1 MAFPRFRL
9 AALLSIAAAIPVVA
23 PASAAAED
31 VPARQSTLVV
41 YGNDPCPTSGADNEV
56 VVCARRPEEERYRI
70 PRRLRER
77 QPLETSWASRA
88 GALDEENRQ
97 MRPNSCSVVG
107 SNGFTGCTSQ
117 MIRQWYAERRA
128 RRAEEANIP

>member
-1 MAFPRFRL
+1 VAYSPIRL
-9 AALLSIAAAIPVVA
+9 AALLSLTMFLPN
-23 PASAAAED
+23 PAHAED

-41 YGNDPCPTSGADNEV
+41 FGNDPCPRGSDNEV

-77 QPLETSWASRA
+77 QPTETSWASRVEA
-88 GALDEENRQ
+88 MDEENRI

-128 RRAEEANIP
+128 RRAEDANIP

>member
-1 MAFPRFRL
+1 MAFSPIRL
-9 AALLSIAAAIPVVA
+9 AALLGLLTALPIFA
-23 PASAAAED
+23 PAAAET
-31 VPARQSTLVV
+31 PARQSTLVV

-70 PRRLRER
+70 PRRIRER
-77 QPLETSWASRA
+77 QSTATSWASRA
-88 GALDEENRQ
+88 EGLDEENRY

-117 MIRQWYAERRA
+117 MIRQWYAERRQ
-128 RRAEEANIP
+128 RRAEDANIP